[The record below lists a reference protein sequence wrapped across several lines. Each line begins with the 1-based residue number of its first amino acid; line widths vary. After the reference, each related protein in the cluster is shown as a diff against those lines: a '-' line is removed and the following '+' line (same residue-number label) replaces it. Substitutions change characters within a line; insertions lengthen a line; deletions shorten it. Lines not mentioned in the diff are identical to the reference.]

1 MSAVIAVPVVVVLVV
16 DVPMLLYG
24 ATRLRTA
31 LRLRR
36 NDPADIQT
44 VRTASDGMVE
54 FTGTAVELGGT
65 VEARYS
71 GEECLAYGWER
82 KEEQY
87 NGTYAPTDDGA
98 EGEPFLVRD
107 ATGEIAVDPA
117 GTLKYGDPEKWESE
131 SDVRLV
137 EEEPDRL
144 PRLDIA
150 RPESDVRL
158 VEERIE
164 AGDQVH
170 VYGRKQSVV
179 ERQEGLGTESV
190 YVGSDTH
197 EMSRMEKIRA
207 RPHLLFGHV
216 LGISSDLHITL
227 GGESDA
233 VKRFGIIGGFFTVIG
248 LLAVLFLG
256 LALAALLT

>member
-1 MSAVIAVPVVVVLVV
+1 MSAVIALLWVPVVVVLVV

-44 VRTASDGMVE
+44 VRTARDGMVE
-54 FTGTAVELGGT
+54 FTGTAVELDGT
-65 VEARYS
+65 VEGKYS

-82 KEEQY
+82 KETQS
-87 NGTYAPTDDGA
+87 NGTYTPTDDGA
-98 EGEPFLVRD
+98 DGEPFLVRD

-117 GTLKYGDPEKWESE
+117 GTLKYGDPEKWE
-131 SDVRLV
+131 
-137 EEEPDRL
+137 
-144 PRLDIA
+144 
-150 RPESDVRL
+150 PESDVRL

-170 VYGRKQSVV
+170 VYGRKQDVV
-179 ERQEGLGTESV
+179 ERQDGLGTESV
-190 YVGSDTH
+190 YVGSNTH

-207 RPHLLFGHV
+207 RPHLFFGHL

-233 VKRFGIIGGFFTVIG
+233 VNRFGIIGGVFTVIG
-248 LLAVLFLG
+248 LLAIVVLG
-256 LALAALLT
+256 LALAAWLA